1 YLLPDTV
8 VVYDR
13 VASASGTTQTWQ
25 LATPVSPA
33 VSGASATISAAH
45 QLHVDR
51 YAPAGASS
59 SVHNMNANSDFNSG
73 YRLDETMAGGDNRY
87 LHVLSI
93 DGAVSSATPSGDSSI
108 TVHLS
113 TGHTATVTFNHDA
126 PGATITY
133 DGNVSALGAGVD
145 PMAE

>member
-1 YLLPDTV
+1 MV
-8 VVYDR
+8 VFDR
-13 VASASGTTQTWQ
+13 VQSASGTTQTWQ

-33 VSGASATISAAH
+33 ISGASATVSAAH
-45 QLHVDR
+45 QLHINR
-51 YAPAGASS
+51 YAPAAASS
-59 SVHNMNANSDFNSG
+59 AVHNMNANSDFNSG

-93 DGAVSSATPSGDSSI
+93 DGAVTSATPSGDSSI
-108 TVHLS
+108 TVQLS

-133 DGNVSALGAGVD
+133 DGNAATLAPGVD
-145 PMAE
+145 TMAE